1 MKKSIPNLLTL
12 GNLFCGMI
20 AIISAINGDCV
31 TAFYLI
37 IASVIFDFFDGFA
50 ARALNAYSLIGK
62 ELDSLADMVSFGVA
76 PAIVVYML
84 GLQYV
89 GLIIAL
95 FSALRLA
102 KFNVDERQTSTFIGL
117 PTPANALLFMSI
129 GYISQAEPYSL
140 ITAYFTNNIVL
151 TLFTLLFSY
160 LLVAEIPM
168 FSLKFKTY
176 KFKDNSIVY
185 SFLIAA
191 VAAIAVFQIAAI
203 PFVTIGYVAV
213 SIVKNFMCRKC
224 ISE

>member
-12 GNLFCGMI
+12 GNLFCGSI
-20 AIISAINGDCV
+20 AIISAVNGDFI
-31 TAFYLI
+31 TSFYLI
-37 IASVIFDFFDGFA
+37 IASVVFDFFDGFA
-50 ARALNAYSLIGK
+50 ARALNAYSPIGK

-76 PAIVVYML
+76 PAVVVYML

-102 KFNVDERQTSTFIGL
+102 KFNIDERQTTTFIGL

-129 GYISQAEPYSL
+129 GYIVQSQPYSL
-140 ITAYFTNNIVL
+140 VAFYFSNNIVL
-151 TLFTLLFSY
+151 TFFTLLFSY

-176 KFKDNSIVY
+176 KFKENSLVY
-185 SFLIAA
+185 IFLIASL
-191 VAAIAVFQIAAI
+191 VSIAIFLVSAI
-203 PFVTIGYVAV
+203 PFVIIGYVAV
-213 SIVKNFMCRKC
+213 SIINNFICK
-224 ISE
+224 EKTV